1 MTNRLIGPAL
11 VAMTLVMAAL
21 AGCSSEPDRQIW
33 EISGGVFGTEYHISV
48 VLPDDQER
56 LKALSRG
63 ITRTLDGVDAS
74 MSTYRKDSELSRFN
88 QTRDQSDWF
97 PVSEPMYRV
106 LADAQRVSRLSDG
119 AFDITIGPVVNLWG
133 FGPDARPDQI
143 PDDQTLAKVLAGTGY
158 EKLTLREHPPA
169 IRASSHQYLDLSGI
183 AKGYGVD
190 AVARYLTDQ
199 GVNAYLVEIG
209 GEVRVRGRKPDD
221 EAWRLAI
228 EQPVSDAR
236 KVNRVVILK
245 DRAMATSGDYR
256 NYYESNGHRYSHTIN
271 PETGRPITHNLAS
284 VSVITDN
291 CTDADALATA
301 FDVMGYEKASALATR
316 ENIAVYF
323 IVRTDTGFE
332 THYTPAFTSYITNQ
346 GGSS

>member
-11 VAMTLVMAAL
+11 VVMTLVMAAL
-21 AGCSSEPDRQIW
+21 AGCSFKPDRQVW
-33 EISGGVFGTEYHISV
+33 EISGPVFGTEYHISV
-48 VLPDDQER
+48 VMSDDKER
-56 LKALSRG
+56 LKALSKG
-63 ITRTLDGVDAS
+63 ITRTLDDVDAS
-74 MSTYRKDSELSRFN
+74 MSTYRKDSELSKFN
-88 QTRDQSDWF
+88 QTEDQSDWF
-97 PVSEPMYRV
+97 AVSAPMYRV

-143 PDDQTLAKVLAGTGY
+143 PDDQTLARVLAGTGY
-158 EKLTLREHPPA
+158 QKLTLREQPPA

-183 AKGYGVD
+183 AKGFGVD
-190 AVARYLTDQ
+190 QVARYLTDA
-199 GVNAYLVEIG
+199 GVDDYLVEIG
-209 GEVRVRGRKPDD
+209 GEVRVSGHKPDGQ
-221 EAWRLAI
+221 AWRLAI
-228 EQPVSDAR
+228 EQPDSGTR
-236 KVNRVVILK
+236 QINRVVVLNDK
-245 DRAMATSGDYR
+245 AMATSGDYR
-256 NYYESNGHRYSHTIN
+256 NYYESNGHRYSHTID
-271 PETGRPITHNLAS
+271 PDTGKPITHNLAS

-332 THYTPAFTSYITNQ
+332 THYTPAFTSYLADQ
-346 GGSS
+346 GGH

>member
-1 MTNRLIGPAL
+1 MLNRLIAPAL
-11 VAMTLVMAAL
+11 VAMTLILAAL
-21 AGCSSEPDRQIW
+21 AGCSFKPDPQVW
-33 EISGGVFGTEYHISV
+33 KISGPVFGTQYHISV
-48 VLPDDQER
+48 VLPDDQAR
-56 LKALSRG
+56 LKELSGG
-63 ITRTLDGVDAS
+63 ITRTLEGVDAA

-88 QTRDQSDWF
+88 QTPDQSDWF
-97 PVSEPMYRV
+97 PVSGPMYRV

-143 PDDQTLAKVLAGTGY
+143 PDDQTLAGVLAGTGY
-158 EKLTLREHPPA
+158 EKLTLREQPPA

-190 AVARYLTDQ
+190 AVAGYLTDQ
-199 GVNAYLVEIG
+199 GIDAYLVEIG
-209 GEVRVRGRKPDD
+209 GEVRVSGHKPDG

-228 EQPVSDAR
+228 EQPVSEAR
-236 KVNRVVILK
+236 QVNRVVVLK
-245 DRAMATSGDYR
+245 DKAMATSGDYR
-256 NYYESNGHRYSHTIN
+256 NYYESNGHRYSHTID
-271 PETGRPITHNLAS
+271 PDTGKPITHNLAS

-323 IVRTDTGFE
+323 IVREDNGFE
-332 THYTPAFTSYITNQ
+332 THYTPAFTSYITH
-346 GGSS
+346 

>member
-1 MTNRLIGPAL
+1 MTNRLTRPAL
-11 VAMTLVMAAL
+11 VAMTLFIAAL
-21 AGCSSEPDRQIW
+21 AGCSFQPDQQVW

-56 LKALSRG
+56 LKSLSAG
-63 ITRTLDGVDAS
+63 ITRTLDGVDSS
-74 MSTYRKDSELSRFN
+74 MSTYRADSELSKFN
-88 QTRDQSDWF
+88 HEDDQSDWF
-97 PVSEPMYRV
+97 PVSGPMYRV

-143 PDDQTLAKVLAGTGY
+143 PDDKTVARVLAGTGY
-158 EKLTLREHPPA
+158 EKLTLRAHPPA

-183 AKGYGVD
+183 AKGFGVD
-190 AVARYLTDQ
+190 AVARYLKDQ
-199 GVNAYLVEIG
+199 GVKSYLVEVG
-209 GEVRVRGRKPDD
+209 GEVRVSGRKPDD
-221 EAWRLAI
+221 EAWHLAI

-236 KVNRVVILK
+236 KVNRVVVLK
-245 DRAMATSGDYR
+245 DKAMATSGDYR
-256 NYYESNGHRYSHTIN
+256 NYYESKGHRYSHTID
-271 PETGRPITHNLAS
+271 PATGKPITHNLAS

-323 IVRTDTGFE
+323 IVRGDKGFE
-332 THYTPAFTSYITNQ
+332 THYTPAFTSYITN
-346 GGSS
+346 